1 MATTLEPSFKL
12 DSAKTIIACMNV
24 AGIGL
29 YESLY
34 FFANQKYKMTV
45 TTGQYFI
52 ILVNGKMTYQNS

>member
-1 MATTLEPSFKL
+1 
-12 DSAKTIIACMNV
+12 MNV

-34 FFANQKYKMTV
+34 FFSNQKYKMTV

-52 ILVNGKMTYQNS
+52 ILVNGKMTQKAGKTQSTHE

>member
-1 MATTLEPSFKL
+1 
-12 DSAKTIIACMNV
+12 MNV

-52 ILVNGKMTYQNS
+52 ILVNGKMQK